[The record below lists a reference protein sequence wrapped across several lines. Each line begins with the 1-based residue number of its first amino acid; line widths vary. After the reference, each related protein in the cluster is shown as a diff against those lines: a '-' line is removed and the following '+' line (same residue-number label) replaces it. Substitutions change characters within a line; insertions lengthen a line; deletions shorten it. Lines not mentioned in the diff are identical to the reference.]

1 MTKKTKQDI
10 LIQAN
15 VMAGVIGHPVLTPIV
30 LRILVHGYLLGCGHS
45 VVKAAKKAE
54 ALALEIEA
62 SHDSK

>member
-15 VMAGVIGHPVLTPIV
+15 VMAGVLGNPALMPTV